1 MNEVII
7 NNNLFKVI
15 TVVTPKDIQKGMMGR
30 KFNNEF
36 NGMLFI
42 MEPGP
47 HSFWMKDCIIS
58 LDIIFIK
65 DMKVVEIFE
74 NCPPCRTDDCDHYE
88 SEGDMILEISGGDSK
103 KYDIKVGDTI
113 IINS

>member
-15 TVVTPKDIQKGMMGR
+15 TVLTPKDIQKGMMGK
-30 KFNNEF
+30 KFNNVF

-42 MEPGP
+42 MGSGP
-47 HSFWMKDCIIS
+47 HSFWMSDCIIS

-65 DMKVVEIFE
+65 DMKIINIFE
-74 NCPPCRTDDCDHYE
+74 NCPPCRINECEHYE
-88 SEGDMILEISGGDSK
+88 SDGDMVLEIAGGASS
-103 KYDIKVGDTI
+103 KYDIKIGDSI
-113 IINS
+113 IVNS